1 MFEKFTEDAVLATM
15 LAVEEAFQLGDEYVG
30 TEHLLIGLVLPR
42 STNTCG
48 LFEKRAVSVEQ
59 VRTKLAEIMQ
69 RQTTQRSNQNMLMA
83 FERKRTYS
91 PRLLRVLQLC
101 NRSESV
107 SARNLLSGI
116 VQEAEENDTG
126 GHAFRALKEL
136 EIDLAVLKSE
146 LQGN

>member
-30 TEHLLIGLVLPR
+30 TEHLLIGLILPR
-42 STNTCG
+42 SANTCR
-48 LFEKRAVSVEQ
+48 LFEKHAVSAEQ

-91 PRLLRVLQLC
+91 PRLLRVMELC

-116 VQEAEENDTG
+116 IQEADENGTD
-126 GHAFRALKEL
+126 GHAYRTLKEL
-136 EIDLAVLKSE
+136 KLDLAVLKSD